1 MQMNDLN
8 QAITNLDIPK
18 YNLDTCSMLVEF
30 NAPMWTARKLDKG
43 TTEEVRQNKQAKAKG
58 AARVNKH
65 LLAGTSELDDIIS
78 FVQNVRRYVNHVTLP
93 WTDRGMRL
101 LPTAKFLEFDE
112 QMKKYEEEFVVKVND
127 FLNIYPTLI
136 TAQAMALG
144 QMFNRAEFPDV
155 KEVARKFSFRVS
167 YMPLPT
173 AGDFRVDV
181 GAAAQEELKVRL
193 NELYSQRIGE
203 AIDEVRVRLSEAV
216 KHLADQLT
224 VDYVGKEAKPR
235 RFYESTLEAA
245 QNLCD
250 LVPALNIT
258 NDPKLEEVRADLERI
273 IGGIGVETI
282 RTDLP
287 VREELKKEMD
297 DLASRLDF

>member
-112 QMKKYEEEFVVKVND
+112 KMKEYEQQFITKVNN
-127 FLNIYPTLI
+127 FLQIYPTLI

-273 IGGIGVETI
+273 IGGIGIETI

-287 VREELKKEMD
+287 AREEIKKEMD

>member
-30 NAPMWTARKLDKG
+30 NAPMWYARKLDKS
-43 TTEEVRQNKQAKAKG
+43 TTEEVRQTKEAKAKG

-65 LLAGTSELDDIIS
+65 LLAGTSELDGIIA
-78 FVQNVRRYVNHVTLP
+78 FVQNVRKYVAHMTLP
-93 WTDRGMRL
+93 WSDRGPRL
-101 LPTAKFLEFDE
+101 LPTSKFLEFDE
-112 QMKKYEEEFVVKVND
+112 QMRKYEEEFVVKVND
-127 FLNIYPTLI
+127 FLDIYPTLI

-144 QMFNRAEFPDV
+144 KMFNRAEFPDV
-155 KEVARKFSFRVS
+155 KEVARKFAFRVT

-181 GAAAQEELKVRL
+181 GVAAQEELKTRL
-193 NELYSQRIGE
+193 NEVYSRRVGE
-203 AIDEVRVRLSEAV
+203 AVDEVRVRLSAAV

-258 NDPKLEEVRADLERI
+258 NDPKLEEVRAELERI

-287 VREELKKEMD
+287 AREEIKKEMD

>member
-8 QAITNLDIPK
+8 QSITNLDLPK

-30 NAPMWTARKLDKG
+30 NAPMWTARKLDKS
-43 TTEEVRQNKQAKAKG
+43 TTEEVRQSKQAKAKG

-65 LLAGTSELDDIIS
+65 LLAGTSELDALIS
-78 FVQNVRRYVNHVTLP
+78 FVQSVRKYVAHMTLP
-93 WTDRGMRL
+93 WADRGMRL

-112 QMKKYEEEFVVKVND
+112 QMRKYEEEFITKVND
-127 FLNIYPTLI
+127 FLQIYPTLI

-155 KEVARKFSFRVS
+155 KEVARKFSFRVT

-181 GAAAQEELKVRL
+181 GLAAQEELKTRL
-193 NELYSQRIGE
+193 NEVYTRRIGE
-203 AIDEVRVRLSEAV
+203 AIDEVRVRLGEAV
-216 KHLADQLT
+216 KHLAEQLT

-258 NDPKLEEVRADLERI
+258 NDPKIEEVRAELERI
-273 IGGIGVETI
+273 VGGIRVETI

-287 VREELKKEMD
+287 AREEIKKEMD

>member
-1 MQMNDLN
+1 MQMTDLN
-8 QAITNLDIPK
+8 QAITNLDLPK

-43 TTEEVRQNKQAKAKG
+43 TTEEVRQSKGAKAKG

-65 LLAGTSELDDIIS
+65 LLAGTSELDGIIT
-78 FVQNVRRYVNHVTLP
+78 FVQNVRKYVAHMTLP
-93 WTDRGMRL
+93 WADRGARL

-112 QMKKYEEEFVVKVND
+112 QMRKYEEEFVTKVNN
-127 FLNIYPTLI
+127 FLQIYPSLI

-144 QMFNRAEFPDV
+144 AMFNRAEFPDV
-155 KEVARKFSFRVS
+155 KEVARKFAFRVT

-181 GAAAQEELKVRL
+181 GVAAQEELKARL
-193 NELYSQRIGE
+193 NEVYARRVGE
-203 AIDEVRVRLSEAV
+203 AVDEVRVRLSEAV
-216 KHLADQLT
+216 KHLAEQLT

-258 NDPKLEEVRADLERI
+258 NDPKVEAIRADLERI
-273 IGGIGVETI
+273 VGGIGVETI
-282 RTDLP
+282 RNDIP
-287 VREELKKEMD
+287 AREEIKKEVD

>member
-112 QMKKYEEEFVVKVND
+112 KMKEYEQQFITKVNN
-127 FLNIYPTLI
+127 FLQIYPTLI

-282 RTDLP
+282 RNDLP
-287 VREELKKEMD
+287 AREEIKKEMD